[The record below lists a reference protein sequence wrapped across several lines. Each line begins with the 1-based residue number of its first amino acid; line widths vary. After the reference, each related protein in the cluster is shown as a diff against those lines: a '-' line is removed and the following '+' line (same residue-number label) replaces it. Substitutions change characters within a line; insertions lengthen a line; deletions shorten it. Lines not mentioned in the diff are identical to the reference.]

1 MWSEA
6 PGLQIESLMIST
18 DLRAQDDQRLDS
30 EAVQTTSNGF
40 MEELMEELSLIVVIW
55 TAWLRAQ
62 CGVCF
67 TNDNVLLQRLNRRE
81 ERGG

>member
-1 MWSEA
+1 MCSEA

-18 DLRAQDDQRLDS
+18 DLRAQDDKRLDS

-40 MEELMEELSLIVVIW
+40 MEELSLIVVIW

>member
-1 MWSEA
+1 
-6 PGLQIESLMIST
+6 MIST
-18 DLRAQDDQRLDS
+18 DLRAQDDKRLDS

-40 MEELMEELSLIVVIW
+40 MEELYLIVVIW

>member
-1 MWSEA
+1 
-6 PGLQIESLMIST
+6 MIST
-18 DLRAQDDQRLDS
+18 DLRAQDDKRLDS

-40 MEELMEELSLIVVIW
+40 MEELSLIVVIW